1 MEQDCVLFQKNIFQ
15 VTYLLLSVLTK
26 TRGRET
32 KRNRSLPSGGA
43 QSSWGHRGDGDR
55 SRWGRTL
62 MRLAKSPVGI

>member
-43 QSSWGHRGDGDR
+43 QSSWGAEERGTEADGE
-55 SRWGRTL
+55 GH
-62 MRLAKSPVGI
+62 